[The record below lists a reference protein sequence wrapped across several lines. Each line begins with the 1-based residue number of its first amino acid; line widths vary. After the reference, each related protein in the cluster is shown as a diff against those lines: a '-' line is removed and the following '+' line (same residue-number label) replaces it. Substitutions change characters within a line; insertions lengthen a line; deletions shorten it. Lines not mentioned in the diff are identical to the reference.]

1 MAASHAF
8 QADVSRLLDLMVHS
22 VYSERDIFLRELVS
36 NGADACEKL
45 RYEALA
51 DPSLIAGDPGFLI
64 TVSLDKP
71 ARTLT
76 VADNGIGMSEADLTQ
91 SLGTIAR
98 SGTRAFLDRLWGLR
112 TMRRSART

>member
-1 MAASHAF
+1 MAAAESQSHAF

-22 VYSERDIFLRELVS
+22 VYSERDIFLRELIS

-51 DPSLIAGDPGFLI
+51 DPSKTDDGAGFRIVIELNKD
-64 TVSLDKP
+64 

-76 VADNGIGMSEADLTQ
+76 VADNGIGMSHADLTDA
-91 SLGTIAR
+91 LGTIAR
-98 SGTRAFLDRLWGLR
+98 SGTRDFLDSLAAEDR
-112 TMRRSART
+112 